1 MKPRNVV
8 STVLAAAGLAW
19 LVRAAWGLPTAIGA
33 SRNRIQPYA
42 AASPHYRNRKFVN
55 SLPSS
60 AATPDPTILRDLI
73 TQGRNGRPPRPIP
86 LATPLAPAEAGDI
99 AVTWFGHSS
108 VLIEIDGRRVLT
120 DPVWSNR
127 VSPSPLVGPARLHP
141 VPVAAEALPPIDAV
155 LISHDHYDHL
165 DRDTIK
171 ILLDTQTAPFVVPVG
186 VGSHLRRWNV
196 PDNRIVELDWD
207 QATDVAGLTLTCT
220 EARHFSG
227 RGLVR
232 DTTQWASWS
241 IAGPDH
247 RAFFGGDTGYTPQF
261 STIGESYGPFDV
273 TLLPVGAY
281 NEQWRDIHM
290 NPEEAVQAHV
300 DLQGTDAGRGIVIPV
315 HWATFNL
322 AFHPWAEPIERLIH
336 AATIRGVHVTVPMP
350 GQRVDITRGS
360 DRQPWWELN

>member
-8 STVLAAAGLAW
+8 STVLAAAGLSW
-19 LVRAAWGLPTAIGA
+19 LVRAAWGLPTAMGA
-33 SRNRIQPYA
+33 SRNKIQPYA
-42 AASPHYRNRKFVN
+42 AASPHYRGRRFVN

-60 AATPDPTILRDLI
+60 AASPDLKIFRDLI
-73 TQGRNGRPPRPIP
+73 TQGRNGRPRRPIP

-127 VSPSPLVGPARLHP
+127 VSPSALVGPARLHP
-141 VPVAAEALPPIDAV
+141 VPVAAEALPLIDAV

-165 DRDTIK
+165 DRDTVR
-171 ILLDTQTAPFVVPVG
+171 ILLDTQTAPFVVPLG
-186 VGSHLRRWNV
+186 VGAHLRRWNV
-196 PDNRIVELDWD
+196 PEDRIVELDWD
-207 QATDVAGLTLTCT
+207 QATVVAGITLTCT

-241 IAGPDH
+241 IAGPVH
-247 RAFFGGDTGYTPQF
+247 RAFFGGDTGYTPRF
-261 STIGESYGPFDV
+261 SAIGESYGPFDV

-300 DLQGTDAGRGIVIPV
+300 DLQSADAGHGIVIPV

-322 AFHPWAEPIERLIH
+322 AFHSWSEPIERLID
-336 AATIRGVHVTVPMP
+336 AATMRGVHVTVPMP